1 MEGLNVNALVLIAQV
16 IISGVLLYVSLK
28 KAPVERTTFDAS
40 ASAQYAMA
48 AKTKQEEND
57 RLQTEIEEL
66 TARLEIVERKKYR
79 VILEFTIG
87 DPPEMGKVLI
97 EPIIDLKIEPP
108 TKPIRRKH
116 G

>member
-1 MEGLNVNALVLIAQV
+1 MEINALVLVGQV
-16 IISGVLLYVSLK
+16 ILSGILVYVALR
-28 KAPVERTTFDAS
+28 KAPVERTTFDAQ

-57 RLQTEIEEL
+57 RLQSEIEEL

-97 EPIIDLKIEPP
+97 EPIIDLKAEPP
-108 TKPIRRKH
+108 TKPIRRKR